1 MAPKTAARRRTS
13 GREPKA
19 ERPGRATSRATGRRA
34 PTVPSRRGR
43 RWVWRF
49 EEGHRGMRD
58 LLGGK
63 GAGVAEMTRA
73 GLPVPPGFTITT
85 QACLAFLGGRDRFPD
100 GLWDE
105 VLLNLRWL
113 ERTAGRRFGD
123 VDDPLL
129 VSVRSGAAF
138 SMPGMMDTVLNL
150 GLTPETVEGL
160 ARATGDRRFA
170 LDAYRR
176 FVQLFAKIVLGLD
189 PEPFDAALEAAK
201 RRSGAVSDADLGAE
215 ALAALV
221 EEMRQLVRAAARTPF
236 PDDPLVQLEHAIR
249 AVFRSWNGR
258 RAVAYREFNRIPHT
272 LGTAVNVQMMVFGN
286 MGETSG
292 TGVAFT
298 RDPATGERR
307 LYGEYLLNAQG
318 EDVVAGIRTPEPIAA
333 LGEQL
338 PRVYREFE
346 RIASRLE
353 AHYRDVQ
360 DMEFT
365 IERGRLY
372 MLQTRTAKRTAEAA
386 VKIATDMLRERLIT
400 RDEALLRVEP
410 DQIDHLLHR
419 AIDPA
424 ASVTVLATGLA
435 ASPGAA
441 SGAAVFD
448 ADRAEVMARAGTPCI
463 LVRIETNP
471 DDVHG
476 MIAAQG
482 VLTARGGR
490 TSHAAVVARGM
501 GRPCVAG
508 AEAVDVDLRARQF
521 VAGGVT
527 VREGDLFT
535 IDGTTGRVI
544 QGAVPTVEPKVSGA
558 LRRLLAMADEVR
570 RLGVYAN
577 ADTPDDARRARAFG
591 ARGVGLCR
599 TEHMFMQQERL
610 PHVQAMILATTAQG
624 RREALAE
631 LLPFQRQ
638 DFVGILEAMRGL
650 PVIIRLIDPPLHE
663 FLPNHDV
670 LLTEVATRR
679 ERGESGPEL
688 AHAEQLLHAV
698 EELREQNPMLGLRG
712 CRLGLL
718 YPEII
723 EMQTRA
729 IAEATSDLRGR
740 GVRAVPEIMVPL
752 VGHVEELRRTRAV
765 IESTLAEVARERRVR
780 LAIKIGTMIEVPR
793 AALTAGQVAEA
804 AEFFSFGTNDLTQMT
819 YGVSRDDAEGK
830 FLAQY
835 VREGILPDN
844 PFEHLDPDGVG
855 RLMAIA
861 VEEGRRTRPE
871 LEVGICG
878 EHGGDAASIAVC
890 ERIGL
895 DYVSCS
901 PFRVPAA
908 RLAAAQAVLVGERTS
923 TA

>member
-1 MAPKTAARRRTS
+1 MAPKAAPKRATQRPESPGPRRPSREPAGAGSPRRTRARA
-13 GREPKA
+13 GRH
-19 ERPGRATSRATGRRA
+19 
-34 PTVPSRRGR
+34 
-43 RWVWRF
+43 WVWRF
-49 EEGHRGMRD
+49 DEGGREMRS

-85 QACLAFLGGRDRFPD
+85 EACLAFLGAGNRLPA
-100 GLWDE
+100 GLWEE
-105 VLLNLRWL
+105 VQAGLRWL
-113 ERTAGRRFGD
+113 ERAAGRQFAD
-123 VDDPLL
+123 PADPLL

-150 GLTPETVEGL
+150 GLTPTTLEGL
-160 ARATGDRRFA
+160 AQRTGDRRFA

-176 FVQLFAKIVLGLD
+176 FIQLFAKIVLGAD
-189 PEPFDAALEAAK
+189 PQPFEEALAEAK
-201 RRSGAVSDADLGAE
+201 RRARAATDADLGVAPLE
-215 ALAALV
+215 RLV
-221 EEMRQLVRAAARTPF
+221 ARMRQLVRSATGEEF
-236 PDDPLVQLEHAIR
+236 PDDPMRQLEHAIG
-249 AVFRSWNGR
+249 AVFRSWNTR
-258 RAVAYREFNRIPHT
+258 RAIAYREYNHIPHT

-298 RDPATGERR
+298 RDPATGERGVF
-307 LYGEYLLNAQG
+307 GEYLLNAQG
-318 EDVVAGIRTPEPIAA
+318 EDVVAGIRTPQPIAT
-333 LGEQL
+333 LRQQL
-338 PRVYREFE
+338 PAVYREFE
-346 RIASRLE
+346 RIARRLE

-365 IERGRLY
+365 IERGHLY
-372 MLQTRTAKRTAEAA
+372 MLQTRTAKRTAQAA
-386 VKIATDMLRERLIT
+386 VRIAVNMLRERLIT

-410 DQIDHLLHR
+410 DQIDQLLHR
-419 AIDPA
+419 GLDPRA
-424 ASVTVLATGLA
+424 PVQVLATGLA

-441 SGAAVFD
+441 TGAAVFD
-448 ADRAEVMARAGTPCI
+448 ADRAEAMARAGTPCI
-463 LVRIETNP
+463 LVRVETNP

-476 MIAAQG
+476 MIAAEG

-501 GRPCVAG
+501 GKPCVSG
-508 AEAVDVDLRARQF
+508 AESVTVDLRRRQF
-521 VAGGVT
+521 TAGGVT
-527 VREGDLFT
+527 LREGEVFT
-535 IDGTTGRVI
+535 LDGTTGRVI
-544 QGAVPTVEPKVSGA
+544 LGEVPTVEPAVSGD
-558 LRRLLAMADEVR
+558 LRQLLSLADRVR
-570 RLGVYAN
+570 RLGVFAN
-577 ADTPDDARRARAFG
+577 ADTPEDARRARDFG

-599 TEHMFMQQERL
+599 TEHMFMQQDRL
-610 PHVQAMILATTAQG
+610 PHVQAMILAATPQG

-638 DFVGILEAMRGL
+638 DFIGILEAMRGL

-663 FLPNHDV
+663 FLPNHDA
-670 LLTEVATRR
+670 LLVEVSERR
-679 ERGESGPEL
+679 GRGEHGAEL
-688 AHAEQLLHAV
+688 AHAEQLLAAV
-698 EELREQNPMLGLRG
+698 EDLREQNPMLGLRG

-729 IAEATSDLRGR
+729 IAEATCELRRR

-765 IESTLAEVARERRVR
+765 IEATLQAVAGEHSTR
-780 LAIKIGTMIEVPR
+780 LSIKIGTMIEVPR
-793 AALTAGQVAEA
+793 AALTAGQIAEA

-830 FLAQY
+830 FLGQY
-835 VREGILPDN
+835 VRDGVLPAN

-855 RLMAIA
+855 QLMAIA
-861 VEEGRRTRPE
+861 VEQGRATRPDIE
-871 LEVGICG
+871 IGICG
-878 EHGGDAASIAVC
+878 EHGGDAASITLC

-908 RLAAAQAVLVGERTS
+908 RLAAAQAVLGAQPTS